1 MTEEELTPL
10 LSQYGLLEESW
21 SPVSRPR
28 LSKAERTQLAK
39 IKKRFRFELTN
50 AKQMR
55 IDVLNATRGLPRSR
69 IVSEL
74 VEQGSREPAYLL
86 LFNDEQLALLLAWS
100 AARAATTTPP
110 SGTDTSTARLGKRE
124 DLSSVPPA
132 VV

>member
-1 MTEEELTPL
+1 MTEEELMPL
-10 LSQYGLLEESW
+10 LKLYGLLEESW
-21 SPVSRPR
+21 SPVSHPR
-28 LSKAERTQLAK
+28 LSKADRAQLAK
-39 IKKRFRFELTN
+39 IKKRFRTELTN

-55 IDVLNATRGLPRSR
+55 IDVLNATRGLSRSR

-100 AARAATTTPP
+100 TARAATITPL
-110 SGTDTSTARLGKRE
+110 SGTDTSTARLGERA
-124 DLSSVPPA
+124 DQGHVPPA

>member
-10 LSQYGLLEESW
+10 LARYGLLSDSW
-21 SPVSRPR
+21 NPISHPR
-28 LSKAERTQLAK
+28 LSKAERAQLAK
-39 IKKRFRFELTN
+39 IKKRFRSELTN

-55 IDVLNATRGLPRSR
+55 IDVLNATRGLQRSR

-100 AARAATTTPP
+100 AARANA
-110 SGTDTSTARLGKRE
+110 
-124 DLSSVPPA
+124 
-132 VV
+132 